1 MFASL
6 AQKLLPHISYLI
18 AGQVVLLGLALML
31 GGYIFL
37 RYYFKKRPFDGD
49 PAIESKE
56 IALQIQAEITRLTE
70 LRNRVAPGLAGSF
83 SSSGPSVVTATT
95 PSTSI
100 QSEGESTSTDP
111 NSIQKIQDLEAA
123 HKLQIE
129 EFNKKIASLE
139 AELSTPKTARI
150 SGTPAG
156 DSNNVTIAGVDPGN
170 KDVQKLKLE
179 FEKEKSTL
187 TSQVTHLETVISEYK
202 IFEEDFAL
210 VKKYKSE
217 NDDLKNQITA
227 LTSQVKALQTSEA
240 NPSATPATSA
250 QGFSTPTP
258 AQEAAPKSPK
268 MTDEDISSLFATLEN
283 GKSTQQAEEVAPQ
296 SAPPPAAAP
305 AATLA
310 NTAPP
315 ASVSEIE
322 AFFKDQDATAP
333 QGSGDAADALLAE
346 LAAAQS
352 ASASPA
358 PDAVSTQASA
368 TPLTQEA
375 APAPGFDSEKVT
387 KEPKIA
393 NPAEAKSD
401 LETLAESAASDDQ
414 LMQEFQKLLESEK
427 PS

>member
-18 AGQVVLLGLALML
+18 AGQVVLLGLASML

-70 LRNRVAPGLAGSF
+70 LRNRVAPGLANSF
-83 SSSGPSVVTATT
+83 SSSGPSVVTVTT
-95 PSTSI
+95 PAAST
-100 QSEGESTSTDP
+100 QSAGESSSTDP
-111 NSIQKIQDLEAA
+111 NAVQKIQDLESA

-139 AELSTPKTARI
+139 TELTAAKAASTSAA
-150 SGTPAG
+150 PAA
-156 DSNNVTIAGVDPGN
+156 DPNNVTIAGAGAGN
-170 KDVQKLKLE
+170 EDVQKLKQEL
-179 FEKEKSTL
+179 EKEKSTL

-210 VKKYKSE
+210 VKKYKTE

-227 LTSQVKALQTSEA
+227 LTSQVNALQTSGA
-240 NPSATPATSA
+240 NTAVTPAASA

-258 AQEAAPKSPK
+258 TQDTAPKSPE
-268 MTDEDISSLFATLEN
+268 MTDEDISNLFATLEN
-283 GKSTQQAEEVAPQ
+283 GEPAQQAQEVAPQ
-296 SAPPPAAAP
+296 SAPPQAAAP

-315 ASVSEIE
+315 ASASEIE

-358 PDAVSTQASA
+358 PAVVSTQASA
-368 TPLTQEA
+368 TPPTQE

-414 LMQEFQKLLESEK
+414 LMEEFQKLLESEK
-427 PS
+427 TS